1 MIPELPHSAL
11 TQSVQTVGQNMMDY
25 QRDRPGPV
33 MMTARE
39 EGQRECLYL
48 THESPWPA
56 DAGHKLRY
64 RQLLE
69 ALGEYAQVHLA
80 SFRAPDCHSP
90 TRPEDEEGVGA
101 VGHTLHSRRVR
112 IRRRPLSLAKV
123 GVLSLWTGRPYSEI
137 KFQDRTMAASIQEL
151 IERIQ
156 PCAII
161 ATLPML
167 QYVEDRLA
175 GVPLIMDCHNLEHR
189 LWDQALPLTP
199 ALLRPF
205 VRREAALLRRRETK
219 GWRGVDGIVA
229 ICEEDSRFIRQRTSQ
244 PVITIPPAVP
254 ERAGPR
260 EGGRC
265 PGGFAFDAAMLGVWT
280 WRPNEIALESLL
292 AALERRSGGN
302 TLRIAIGGR
311 GIRPKLRKRLEKA
324 GVSVFGYVEDLAEF
338 YANTA
343 CVLAPYTVGGGV
355 RLKVLEALSWGVPV
369 IGTALAL
376 RGIRGEAGSGVLF
389 GEDVDDLL
397 DQALIVG
404 RDPIRRAALERA
416 GWERARL
423 WHSHEGT
430 SKKLKAFLE
439 TVIGEP
445 PRPWTRPGS
454 GTPKDRT

>member
-1 MIPELPHSAL
+1 
-11 TQSVQTVGQNMMDY
+11 
-25 QRDRPGPV
+25 
-33 MMTARE
+33 MTARKE
-39 EGQRECLYL
+39 SQREILYL

-64 RQLLE
+64 RQLME

-80 SFRAPDCHSP
+80 SFRAPDRHSP
-90 TRPEDEEGVGA
+90 TRSEDEEGAGVI
-101 VGHTLHSRRVR
+101 GHTLHSLQVR

-123 GVLSLWTGRPYSEI
+123 GALSLWTGRPYSEI
-137 KFQDRTMAASIQEL
+137 KFQDRTMAASIQGL

-156 PCAII
+156 PCAIL

-167 QYVEDRLA
+167 QYVKGRLA
-175 GVPLIMDCHNLEHR
+175 GIPLIMDCHNLEHQ
-189 LWDQALPLTP
+189 LWDQALPLAP

-205 VRREAALLRRRETK
+205 VRREATLVRRLEAK
-219 GWRGVDGIVA
+219 GWGDVDGIVA
-229 ICEEDSRFIRQRTSQ
+229 ICEEDSRFIRQRTSH
-244 PVITIPPAVP
+244 PVMTIPPAFP

-265 PGGFAFDAAMLGVWT
+265 PSGFAFDAAMLGVWT
-280 WRPNEIALESLL
+280 WGPNEIALESLL
-292 AALERRSGGN
+292 GALERRSGGN

-311 GIRPKLRKRLEKA
+311 GIRPELGKRLEKA
-324 GVSVFGYVEDLAEF
+324 GVSVLGYVEDLAEF

-369 IGTALAL
+369 MGTALAL
-376 RGIRGEAGSGVLF
+376 RGIRGEAGSGVLL
-389 GEDVDDLL
+389 GETADDLL
-397 DQALIVG
+397 DHALIVG

-416 GWERARL
+416 GWERARV

-430 SKKLKAFLE
+430 GEKLRAFLE
-439 TVIGEP
+439 TVTG
-445 PRPWTRPGS
+445 
-454 GTPKDRT
+454 